1 MAKKILIIDGHPDR
15 SEERLCHALANAY
28 RGGCDAGDHEVRT
41 IKVSEIDFPLLRTA
55 EEFDSGQ
62 LPTDIRQAQEG
73 FRWCDHILIVYPLW
87 LGTMPSLLKGF
98 FEQVLRPGFAFDPE
112 SKGWPKGNLAGR
124 SARIVITMG
133 MPGWVYRWF
142 FGAHSLKSLERN
154 ILAFAGIKPI
164 RETIYGMVDAAS
176 EAKRSKWLSDMQ
188 ALGRQA
194 R

>member
-1 MAKKILIIDGHPDR
+1 MKKKILIIDGHPDR
-15 SEERLCHALANAY
+15 NEERLCHALASAY
-28 RGGCDAGDHEVRT
+28 RDGSEAGNHEVRT

-62 LPTDIRQAQEG
+62 LSTDIRHAQEDLS
-73 FRWCDHILIVYPLW
+73 WCDHILIVYPLW

-98 FEQVLRPGFAFDPE
+98 FEQVLRPGFAFDRE
-112 SKGWPKGNLAGR
+112 TKGWPKGNLTGR

-133 MPGWVYRWF
+133 MPGWLYRWF
-142 FGAHSLKSLERN
+142 YGAHSLKSLERN
-154 ILAFAGIKPI
+154 ILSYVGIKPI
-164 RETIYGMVDAAS
+164 RETIYGMIDAAS
-176 EAKRSKWLSDMQ
+176 EAKRTKWLHDMQ